1 MEKSFTQED
10 IDRNMKRLRKNFPH
24 LNKFPFEWK
33 GSELKDAK
41 STVGKIAKLYDDL
54 AYPEHPNWTYC
65 IPLIPNVEID
75 GEIVDIGFH
84 MVDDWISK
92 GEVERGFSIV
102 DCMSANIVYSNE
114 GHDYGSGP
122 LGIGS
127 NIKKK
132 LVMALY
138 NLEMISREQLGHLIL
153 DFNGFMMNFFKSEL
167 VGYDLVDFVKGD
179 IKENTNQ
186 IK

>member
-1 MEKSFTQED
+1 MEKSFTQKG
-10 IDRNMKRLRKNFPH
+10 IDRNMERLRKNFPH

-33 GSELKDAK
+33 GRGLEGEK
-41 STVGKIAKLYDDL
+41 STVEGIAKLYDKL

-84 MVDDWISK
+84 MNDDWISK

-114 GHDYGSGP
+114 GQDYQSGP
-122 LGIGS
+122 LGIGT
-127 NIKKK
+127 IRKKK

-138 NLEMISREQLGHLIL
+138 NLEIISREHLGELIL

-167 VGYDLVDFVKGD
+167 VGYDLEDFVKGNV
-179 IKENTNQ
+179 KENINQ
-186 IK
+186 KI